1 MNEAPR
7 WAYDDSPSDANVIVT
22 GLAKDK
28 LDPEDLMKA
37 LERENP
43 KDEMGHWCEHTKA
56 EVLARA
62 RELLPGFPKTTY
74 PGSNAGKPKR
84 HGFLMGVKLFKQP
97 STKDGTKARTSKR
110 TKRPT
115 EKTAAGPTEGTTKAR
130 KAHNSQTPK
139 YAVQRP
145 PRACWVCEADISH
158 RHPNARK
165 CRDCRYHPL
174 PITELRRS
182 QSNEREC
189 LDCGTNISLRAPGAL
204 RCEECAP
211 EHQLKHVR
219 EYRSRPEVQERDRK
233 YRADPEVRARQ
244 SSYQKEYYQE
254 QTKSTVRKVKAEIR
268 KLKVQQDR
276 EKEQENQQA
285 QDQDQAQA
293 QAREQEGASQHEEAL
308 RSCVPERTRTPSLQ
322 EPALTG

>member
-1 MNEAPR
+1 
-7 WAYDDSPSDANVIVT
+7 
-22 GLAKDK
+22 
-28 LDPEDLMKA
+28 
-37 LERENP
+37 
-43 KDEMGHWCEHTKA
+43 
-56 EVLARA
+56 
-62 RELLPGFPKTTY
+62 
-74 PGSNAGKPKR
+74 
-84 HGFLMGVKLFKQP
+84 MGVKLLKQP
-97 STKDGTKARTSKR
+97 STKVGTKARTSKR
-110 TKRPT
+110 TKQPT

-130 KAHNSQTPK
+130 KAHNRQTPK

-145 PRACWVCEADISH
+145 PRACGVCEADISH

-182 QSNEREC
+182 QSKEREC

-219 EYRSRPEVQERDRK
+219 DYRSRPEVQERDRK
-233 YRADPEVRARQ
+233 YRSDPEVRARQ